1 MRPDYKRALEKLM
14 KTLDKVEERRDKEG
28 KPVKQEGQIVDVTEG
43 SLGTIY
49 QFTEHDLTVYQNDQM
64 KRSDN
69 EGCSRSRQDRIHH
82 TSIKDDHDQ

>member
-49 QFTEHDLTVYQNDQM
+49 QFTEHDLTVYQNDP
-64 KRSDN
+64 D
-69 EGCSRSRQDRIHH
+69 E
-82 TSIKDDHDQ
+82 